1 MRQKLYLS
9 ILLLL
14 LTGSLFS
21 QSVKLT
27 DCTEASPVT
36 LNWTGSE
43 FSGGGT
49 QGTWHLYSVGSTW
62 MLMLGNGGDLR
73 YHNLSSQNIPT
84 SYHSGT
90 GDWYK
95 ETAGCT
101 LSLVRI
107 LAAADVTT
115 TAISN
120 VSFTTATITG
130 DVSYAGNGPVTE
142 KGIVYSTSSGPTIA
156 NSKLTN
162 GSGTGA
168 ISVNATGL
176 AQGTTYYVRAYATNA
191 TGTSYG
197 GEESFTTLSPITVS
211 SASAASASPTNA
223 GSVSYTVVFST
234 NASGVTTSAFGLITT
249 GSVTG
254 ASVSSVSG
262 SGSTYTVTVNT
273 GSGDGTI
280 KLNVT
285 GTAMTSVPSNVP
297 FAGAIYTIDKTA
309 PTTTITS
316 KPAALT
322 NSTSAS
328 FSFTSSET
336 PSTFEAQL
344 GAGAFVTV
352 TSPLTYTGLSAGS
365 HTVSVRAKDAVGNTD
380 PTPATYTWTIDNVA
394 PPAPM
399 VITPLNGGTA
409 TTATPSYTGTA
420 EMNTTINVIVD
431 GSSIGTTTADASG
444 NWNMVQPSA
453 LTNGSHTVKAT
464 ATDAA
469 SNTSANSA
477 TNTFTVAV
485 LTISPSTLP
494 SPAVG
499 VAYSQSLSASNGTS
513 PYTFSINSGTL
524 PTGLTM
530 SVGGVISG
538 AATAG
543 GSFPITVQV
552 TDATSKTATKTYV
565 LTVGAP
571 TISLSSTTFPTG
583 DQEIAY
589 TTTTV
594 TASGGTSPYSYAVT
608 SGALPTGLSLNNST
622 GAVSGTPTASGNF
635 NFTITATDASSG
647 TGPYTGNK
655 AYSFTVNSLPTLTL
669 AALPVS
675 TYGDAD
681 LTLTAISTNPGPA
694 ITYTSMNTSIA
705 TIVGGNKVRIVAAG
719 NVVIKASQAGDAN
732 HGAPLDA
739 QQTLIINKKALIIT
753 AAAASKVYG
762 TTDPALTF
770 TSTAL
775 VNGDVITGNV
785 VRASGNNVGTYSIT
799 QGTVA
804 ASSNYA
810 VSYVGANFN
819 ITPASLT
826 IVADDKTKVYGAA
839 IPTLTISYN
848 GWVNGDN
855 ASSFTTAPTIS
866 VTAVPSSA
874 VGYYPITASGA
885 VNPNYTIAY
894 QTGYLSITN
903 AALTITADDKT
914 KVYGANVPA
923 LTASYSGWVNGD
935 NTSAITTLPS
945 ISTTATN
952 ASAVGNYSITASN
965 AVVPNY
971 DITYAVGNLSVTP
984 ATLTITAYDASKVYG
999 DNNPP
1004 LLVTYNGW
1012 VNGDDVSDITTM
1024 IKVTT
1029 TATVSSPVGNYPIT
1043 PSQAV
1048 VPNYTINFV
1057 AGNLSVT
1064 PAALTIT
1071 ADDKTK
1077 VYGANNPALTASY
1090 NGFVNGDNASSLT
1103 TAPTI
1108 ITTAT
1113 PSSIVG
1119 NYPVTASGAV
1129 DANYT
1134 ITYAAGN
1141 LSVTPAVLTIT
1152 ADDQT
1157 KIYGQNNPALTVHY
1171 SGFVNNDDPSTLTTM
1186 PTVTTTATA
1195 ASSVGDYPIGASG
1208 AVNANYTI
1216 IYVNGKLSITP
1227 AALIVTAEDKTK
1239 AYGAALPT
1247 FTATY
1252 SGWVNGDGVSSLTT
1266 APTITSTAT
1275 AASNVGNYPITAA
1288 SAVNANYNI
1297 SYVAGNLSVTAV
1309 PLSIKADNKTK
1320 IYGDA
1325 DPALTYVA
1333 TGWVNG
1339 DGNSVI
1345 TGAMKR
1351 IAGENV
1357 NTYAI
1362 NQNTLSA
1369 GNNYIV
1375 TYTAG
1380 NFAIT
1385 PATLTITAIAQT
1397 KVYGTADPAL
1407 TYVATGW
1414 KNGDGTSVI
1423 TGGLT
1428 RVAGENAGT
1437 YAIQQGTIGAG
1448 SNYTISYVANNLTI
1462 TKAPQVI
1469 TWVQDLTIGCT
1480 TDITPVQLNATV
1492 NSGLT
1497 ISYGISS
1504 TDVATISGNSL
1515 TPVLPGYAVITASQA
1530 GDANHFAAPS
1540 VTNNVNYRSASAVRQ
1555 HWSDV
1560 LMFDNS
1566 SNNYTKWEWYKNNS
1580 LVSGQTSAYYS
1591 EQTALS
1597 GTYYVIATD
1606 KNGEAIQSCPL
1617 TLNGSTTVTAGIKV
1631 YPNPVTAGSTA
1642 TVTCTYTDAALQG
1655 AKMAIVDMSGK
1666 IQQEI
1671 TNVKATQTITAPSAR
1686 GLYYITLLLKN
1697 GQKASVNL
1705 LVK

>member
-14 LTGSLFS
+14 LTSSLFS

-27 DCTEASPVT
+27 DCNETSTVT
-36 LNWTGSE
+36 LNWSGSE
-43 FSGGGT
+43 FSGSGS
-49 QGTWHLYSVGSTW
+49 QGTWHLYPVGGTW
-62 MLMLGNGGDLR
+62 MLMLGNAGDLR
-73 YHNLSSQNIPT
+73 YHNLSTQDIPT
-84 SYHSGT
+84 SYSSGT
-90 GDWYK
+90 GNWYK
-95 ETAGCT
+95 DAGCALST
-101 LSLVRI
+101 LTV
-107 LAAADVTT
+107 LAAAEVTT
-115 TAISN
+115 GAVNSVT
-120 VSFTTATITG
+120 FTTATMTG
-130 DVSYAGNGPVTE
+130 NVSFAGNGPVSE
-142 KGIVYSTSSGPTIA
+142 KGIVYSTSSSPDINDT
-156 NSKLTN
+156 KLTN
-162 GSGTGA
+162 GTGTGA
-168 ISVNATGL
+168 ISVNASSL
-176 AQGTTYYVRAYATNA
+176 SPGTTYYVRAYATNA
-191 TGTSYG
+191 TGTAYG
-197 GEESFTTLSPITVS
+197 PQLSFTTPAPVTVS
-211 SASAASASPTNA
+211 SVTETSPHT
-223 GSVSYTVVFST
+223 T
-234 NASGVTTSAFGLITT
+234 NASTVTYKVIFST
-249 GSVTG
+249 SVTNVTAAAFDLTMAGLSG

-262 SGSTYTVTVNT
+262 SGTTYTVTVNT
-273 GSGDGTI
+273 GSGDGGI
-280 KLNVT
+280 SLVVNGT
-285 GTAMTSVPSNVP
+285 GMSSVPTNAPYSITS
-297 FAGAIYTIDKTA
+297 FYQIDKTA

-316 KPAALT
+316 APPALT
-322 NSTSAS
+322 NSTNAS

-336 PSTFEAQL
+336 PSTFQAHRD
-344 GAGAFVTV
+344 AGAYITV
-352 TSPLTYTGLSAGS
+352 TAPLTYTGLAAGT
-365 HTVSVRAKDAVGNTD
+365 HTFYVMAKDAAGNTSV
-380 PTPATYTWTIDNVA
+380 TPATYTWTIDDVA
-394 PPAPM
+394 PTAPM
-399 VITPLNGGTA
+399 VITPLNGGTS
-409 TTATPSYTGTA
+409 TTTTPSYTGTA

-444 NWNMVQPSA
+444 NWNLVQPTA
-453 LTNGSHTVKAT
+453 LVSGAHNVQAT

-469 SNTSANSA
+469 GNTSVNSN
-477 TNTFTVAV
+477 TNTFTVS
-485 LTISPSTLP
+485 LLSISPSTI
-494 SPAVG
+494 PAPAIAS
-499 VAYSQSLSASNGTS
+499 AYSQTLSASNGTTPYSFALTAGSLPAGLTLS
-513 PYTFSINSGTL
+513 PSLGIISGT
-524 PTGLTM
+524 
-530 SVGGVISG
+530 
-538 AATAG
+538 ATAG
-543 GSFPITVQV
+543 GVFNFTVTV
-552 TDATSKTATKTYV
+552 TDATAKTATRNYSI
-565 LTVGAP
+565 TVGAP
-571 TISLSSTTFPTG
+571 TISVSPTTLPAG
-583 DQEIAY
+583 DQNVAY
-589 TTTTV
+589 TATTV

-608 SGALPTGLSLNNST
+608 SGTLPAGLTLNPTTGIL
-622 GAVSGTPTASGNF
+622 SGTPTASGPSV
-635 NFTITATDASSG
+635 FTITATDASSG
-647 TGPYTGNK
+647 VGPYTGSRG
-655 AYSFTVNSLPTLTL
+655 YTMTVNSLPTLTL
-669 AALPVS
+669 SALPVS

-681 LTLTAISTNPGPA
+681 LTLSASSTNPGPA

-705 TIVGGNKVRIVAAG
+705 TIVGGNKVHIIAAG
-719 NVVIKASQAGDAN
+719 NVVIKASQAGDVN
-732 HGAPLDA
+732 HGAPVDA
-739 QQTLIINKKALIIT
+739 QQTLVINQKTLTIT
-753 AAAASKVYG
+753 AAAASKMYG
-762 TTDPALTF
+762 TADPALTF
-770 TSTAL
+770 TSSAL
-775 VNGDVITGNV
+775 VNGDVVTGNV
-785 VRASGNNVGTYSIT
+785 VRAAGNNVGTYAIT

-810 VSYVGANFN
+810 ITYVGANFN
-819 ITPASLT
+819 ITPAPLT
-826 IVADDKTKVYGAA
+826 VIADDKTKVYGAS

-848 GWVNGDN
+848 GWVAGDD
-855 ASSFTTAPTIS
+855 ASSFTTAPMIS
-866 VTAVPSSA
+866 VPAVASSA
-874 VGYYPITASGA
+874 VGLYPITASGA
-885 VNPNYTIAY
+885 VNPNYTIGY
-894 QTGYLSITN
+894 QTGHLTITN
-903 AALTITADDKT
+903 AALTITADDQT

-935 NTSAITTLPS
+935 NTSDITTLP
-945 ISTTATN
+945 IVSTTATS
-952 ASAVGNYSITASN
+952 ASAVGNYPVTASG

-971 DITYAVGNLSVTP
+971 DITYAQGNLSVTP

-999 DNNPP
+999 DNNPA

-1012 VNGDDVSDITTM
+1012 VNGDDESDITTLV
-1024 IKVTT
+1024 KVTT

-1048 VPNYTINFV
+1048 APNYTINFV

-1090 NGFVNGDNASSLT
+1090 TGFVNGENASSLT

-1108 ITTAT
+1108 TTTAT
-1113 PSSIVG
+1113 PSSVVG

-1134 ITYAAGN
+1134 ITYVPGN

-1152 ADDQT
+1152 ADDKT
-1157 KIYGQNNPALTVHY
+1157 KIYGENNPALTVHY
-1171 SGFVNNDDPSTLTTM
+1171 SGFVNNDDPTTLTTA

-1208 AVNANYTI
+1208 AADANYTI

-1227 AALIVTAEDKTK
+1227 AALTVTAEDKTK
-1239 AYGAALPT
+1239 AYGAVLPT

-1266 APTITSTAT
+1266 APTITTTAT

-1288 SAVNANYNI
+1288 SAVNPNYNI
-1297 SYVAGNLSVTAV
+1297 TYVAGNLSITAV
-1309 PLSIKADNKTK
+1309 PLNITAENKTK
-1320 IYGDA
+1320 VYGDA

-1339 DGNSVI
+1339 DGTSVI
-1345 TGAMKR
+1345 TGLLKR

-1357 NTYAI
+1357 SSYAI

-1369 GNNYIV
+1369 GNNYII

-1380 NFAIT
+1380 NFTIT
-1385 PATLTITAIAQT
+1385 PATLTITANAQT

-1437 YAIQQGTIGAG
+1437 YAIQQGTVGAG
-1448 SNYTISYVANNLTI
+1448 SNYIISYVGNNLTI

-1480 TDITPVQLNATV
+1480 TDILPVQLNATV

-1515 TPVLPGYAVITASQA
+1515 TPVLPGHAVITASQA

-1591 EQTALS
+1591 EPSALS

-1617 TLNGSTTVTAGIKV
+1617 TLNGSATVTAGIKV
-1631 YPNPVTAGSTA
+1631 YPNPVTAGSSA

-1697 GQKASVNL
+1697 GAKASVNL